1 MSRLKFT
8 LLARQD
14 FQDIG
19 DYIAKDNLHAALTF
33 VKRLEARCLSLSQN
47 PRIGRKRDEMKTN
60 LRSATEGDY
69 LIFYRPLADGIE
81 VMRVIHGSRDI
92 NKIVFSD
99 KM

>member
-1 MSRLKFT
+1 VSRLKFT

-19 DYIAKDNLHAALTF
+19 DYIAKDNLRAALSF
-33 VKRLEARCLSLSQN
+33 VQRLEGRCLSLSQN
-47 PRIGRKRDEMKTN
+47 PRIGRKRDEVRPN

-81 VMRVIHGSRDI
+81 VMRVVHGSRDTR
-92 NKIVFSD
+92 KILFSD
-99 KM
+99 QS